1 LTARYEI
8 EPYYNKKQSETMEQI
23 KLYLIE
29 SYNELVNKVTW
40 PTWANLLASTRVVL
54 VGSLIIAL
62 LVLLMDA
69 FSKQFTELLYNI

>member
-1 LTARYEI
+1 
-8 EPYYNKKQSETMEQI
+8 MEQI

-40 PTWANLLASTRVVL
+40 PTWANLLGSTKVVL

-62 LVLLMDA
+62 IVLLMDA
-69 FSKQFTELLYNI
+69 FSKQLTSLLYNI

>member
-1 LTARYEI
+1 
-8 EPYYNKKQSETMEQI
+8 MEQI
-23 KLYLIE
+23 KLYLLE

-40 PTWANLLASTRVVL
+40 PTWANLLSSTKVVM

-69 FSKQFTELLYNI
+69 VSKQLTEFLYNIN

>member
-1 LTARYEI
+1 
-8 EPYYNKKQSETMEQI
+8 MEQI

-40 PTWANLLASTRVVL
+40 PTWASLLASTRVVL
-54 VGSLIIAL
+54 IGSAIIAV

-69 FSKQFTELLYNI
+69 VSKQLTELLYNI

>member
-1 LTARYEI
+1 
-8 EPYYNKKQSETMEQI
+8 MEQI

-40 PTWANLLASTRVVL
+40 PTWANLLGSTRVVL

-62 LVLLMDA
+62 IVLLKDA
-69 FSKQFTELLYNI
+69 FSKQLTSLLYNI

>member
-1 LTARYEI
+1 MA
-8 EPYYNKKQSETMEQI
+8 QI

-40 PTWANLLASTRVVL
+40 PTWANLLGSTRVVL

-62 LVLLMDA
+62 IVLLMDA
-69 FSKQFTELLYNI
+69 FSKQLTSLLYNI